1 MASYQHISHGFEP
14 VFDERSRILVLGSFP
29 SVLSRENAFYYGNPQ
44 NRFWRVL
51 PMLYGEAPLVGD
63 IPKQKEFLTR
73 HHIALWDVL
82 DSCEIQGASDASI
95 RNPVPNRM
103 REILDRAP
111 IEAIFCTGQKAGTLF
126 KRYCQK
132 DCAIQ
137 ARVLPSTSPANC
149 AVKLEQLLER
159 YAVIRQITDRRKQTK
174 P

>member
-1 MASYQHISHGFEP
+1 MHVTHSFGAWFDDASR
-14 VFDERSRILVLGSFP
+14 VLILGTMP
-29 SVLSRENAFYYGNPQ
+29 SPKSREAGFYYAHPQ

-95 RNPVPNRM
+95 RNPVPNHM

-132 DCAIQ
+132 D
-137 ARVLPSTSPANC
+137 
-149 AVKLEQLLER
+149 
-159 YAVIRQITDRRKQTK
+159 
-174 P
+174 